1 MNNLSSYCGLTDARM
16 KASEKDLQLLSVSVS
31 LVREY
36 LRELREIIFHKIRT
50 KDKKNNEGKFKMP

>member
-16 KASEKDLQLLSVSVS
+16 KASEKDLQLFSVSVS